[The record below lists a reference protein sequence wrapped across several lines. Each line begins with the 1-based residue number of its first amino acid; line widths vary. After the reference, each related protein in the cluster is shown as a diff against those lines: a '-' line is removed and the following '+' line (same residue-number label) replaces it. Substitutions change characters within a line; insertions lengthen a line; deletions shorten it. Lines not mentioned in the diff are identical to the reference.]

1 MYVPPTVKN
10 KGIIFKHGVK
20 NIQAVGYNGA
30 HTLCD
35 VSRILIT
42 FYKINNFPKK
52 WVEKNKSRVVMML
65 VLPASNLHETPMLDL
80 HPHYTQYVGRKL
92 LYNFKGQTNIYLVK
106 VSSKCEHY
114 KTRLLLS
121 IMNQV
126 FLQGLGGG
134 NLNKGID
141 LEFQWNA
148 VVVIGLNL

>member
-1 MYVPPTVKN
+1 MWCEQNFNNVLQN
-10 KGIIFKHGVK
+10 KQFSKKVGWK
-20 NIQAVGYNGA
+20 IQ
-30 HTLCD
+30 
-35 VSRILIT
+35 IT
-42 FYKINNFPKK
+42 GCNDASSFCVNH
-52 WVEKNKSRVVMML
+52 
-65 VLPASNLHETPMLDL
+65 ASNLHETPMLDL

-92 LYNFKGQTNIYLVK
+92 LYDFKGQTNIYLVK